1 VWYSCKRQPSW
12 SSPPTTFVS
21 NAQERVPTASLRRL
35 RSVGFRILYATHT
48 GCAPPPDERKPLA
61 TGVHR
66 HSPRAP
72 LGWRR
77 TRVHPLLGP
86 TPGPRTAEP
95 PSRSDR
101 GGAHRSTGG
110 QSPRPKRSAPFP
122 PWAFPAGSAARG
134 CFLMRS
140 PRDADAQSS
149 VRLPTAGGACA
160 GRPARGGGPPSP
172 LPPHRHCDRSPRGA
186 ATLSNTRPPP
196 SAAAVTNPAAPRWC
210 SRLCLPRGGAAPGRP
225 PPPPRTRGRRRQPHE
240 TGDHAHR
247 RAPRRGTPRSER
259 GPPPRVP
266 PQTPAF
272 TVGADRGRPRGCRQ
286 HQDGEGVG
294 SPSARDVV
302 AAASP
307 PLPPHALYPPTAVDA
322 VAAAAGGSRTRPT
335 WRP

>member
-1 VWYSCKRQPSW
+1 APTAGVHTAPRVG
-12 SSPPTTFVS
+12 SPP
-21 NAQERVPTASLRRL
+21 
-35 RSVGFRILYATHT
+35 
-48 GCAPPPDERKPLA
+48 APN
-61 TGVHR
+61 VVR
-66 HSPRAP
+66 HSP
-72 LGWRR
+72 
-77 TRVHPLLGP
+77 
-86 TPGPRTAEP
+86 PGR
-95 PSRSDR
+95 
-101 GGAHRSTGG
+101 
-110 QSPRPKRSAPFP
+110 FP
-122 PWAFPAGSAARG
+122 PVPPHTPKGQCGSPPPAVRARADRHEGAARRPL
-134 CFLMRS
+134 C
-140 PRDADAQSS
+140 
-149 VRLPTAGGACA
+149 LPTATATA
-160 GRPARGGGPPSP
+160 
-172 LPPHRHCDRSPRGA
+172 HRAA

-247 RAPRRGTPRSER
+247 RAPRRGAPQSER

-307 PLPPHALYPPTAVDA
+307 PLPPHALYPPRRLMRSQRRRAALGPARRGGPRPPTRAAGGGGCSRHPPPRDQPARWTARDGRRLGAAGSVRA
-322 VAAAAGGSRTRPT
+322 RGPPGAPPRERPRTRACRHAPVPHACGRRRSPPVAAARVGRSPATPVGGPPSAAGHAASYGTVQAAG
-335 WRP
+335 